1 MSTAGPV
8 GASAGR
14 LVGIWLADEAAAPM
28 RSVSS
33 AHLLTGRGI
42 AGDRYALGGGTW
54 ARYPD
59 VEKQLTLIDEGDVEA
74 AARATGHPLT
84 AAQTR
89 RNLVTR
95 GTALPELIGRR
106 FAVGDAVLVGVKRC
120 PPCRHLERLVGVPL
134 LEPLRDRGGINAAV
148 LVGGTITPG
157 LPLRPLDDDQP
168 LAVDQPG

>member
-1 MSTAGPV
+1 MSGPATGAEGGGPV
-8 GASAGR
+8 GR

-33 AHLLTGRGI
+33 AELLAGRGI

-59 VEKQLTLIDEGDVEA
+59 AEKQLTLIDEADVEA
-74 AARATGHPLT
+74 AARESGHPLT
-84 AAQTR
+84 AGQTR
-89 RNLVTR
+89 RNLVTT
-95 GTALPELIGRR
+95 GAALPELIGRR

-134 LEPLRDRGGINAAV
+134 LGALRDRGGINAAV
-148 LVGGTITPG
+148 LVGGTIAPG
-157 LPLRPLDDDQP
+157 LPLRPLDDDR
-168 LAVDQPG
+168 PG